1 MVFEIVDSLF
11 SIAVLLGFVAVL
23 TYGVIRVYMRFDA
36 ALTRYQERAVVRQA
50 NRVLAMTSQRQS
62 T

>member
-36 ALTRYQERAVVRQA
+36 ALTRYQERSVVRQS